1 MNKRIISLVLMAIL
15 IAISLYFKGGEQGV
29 PEPSSG
35 TPSTTQT
42 TSSTQ
47 STPPS
52 REAITPRE
60 TPKTIDQLTAQNN
73 VVSFMEKYQKLPA
86 FYMTKKQAREAGW
99 DAKKGNLCEVL
110 PGRAI
115 GGDRFSNREKGLP
128 IADGR
133 QWFEADIN
141 YRCGHRGADRLLYSS
156 DGMIFVSTDH
166 YKTFQQVK

>member
-15 IAISLYFKGGEQGV
+15 IAISLYFKGGEQTAT
-29 PEPSSG
+29 EPSI
-35 TPSTTQT
+35 PSTPPT
-42 TSSTQ
+42 TQ
-47 STPPS
+47 SIPPS
-52 REAITPRE
+52 REAITPQE

-128 IADGR
+128 IAEGR

-141 YRCGHRGADRLLYSS
+141 YRCGNRGADRLLYSS

>member
-1 MNKRIISLVLMAIL
+1 MNKRILPVVLMAIL
-15 IAISLYFKGGEQGV
+15 IVISLYFNGGDK
-29 PEPSSG
+29 
-35 TPSTTQT
+35 TPSEPPVN
-42 TSSTQ
+42 Q
-47 STPPS
+47 SNPPS
-52 REAITPRE
+52 REAITPKE
-60 TPKTIDQLTAQNN
+60 TAQPIDKLTAQDN

-99 DAKKGNLCEVL
+99 DAKKGNLCDVL

-128 IADGR
+128 IAQGR

-156 DGMIFVSTDH
+156 DGMIFVTHDH
-166 YKTFQQVK
+166 YKSFTQVN

>member
-15 IAISLYFKGGEQGV
+15 IAVSLYFKGGEQGA

-35 TPSTTQT
+35 TSSTTQT
-42 TSSTQ
+42 ISSTQ

>member
-1 MNKRIISLVLMAIL
+1 MNKRILSVVLMAIL
-15 IAISLYFKGGEQGV
+15 IVISLYFNGGDKTV
-29 PEPSSG
+29 PEAPA
-35 TPSTTQT
+35 TQNNPPAREVIAPKE
-42 TSSTQ
+42 TSQ
-47 STPPS
+47 
-52 REAITPRE
+52 
-60 TPKTIDQLTAQNN
+60 TIDKLTAQDN

-99 DAKKGNLCEVL
+99 DAKKGNLCDVL

-128 IADGR
+128 IAPGR

-156 DGMIFVSTDH
+156 DGMIFITLDH
-166 YKTFQQVK
+166 YKTFKQVK

>member
-15 IAISLYFKGGEQGV
+15 IAISLYFKGGEQVV
-29 PEPSSG
+29 PEPSS
-35 TPSTTQT
+35 ST
-42 TSSTQ
+42 SN
-47 STPPS
+47 TPPS
-52 REAITPRE
+52 REVITPRE
-60 TPKTIDQLTAQNN
+60 TPKTIDQLTSQDN

-86 FYMTKKQAREAGW
+86 FYITKKQAREAGW

-115 GGDRFSNREKGLP
+115 GGDHFSNREKGLP
-128 IADGR
+128 IAQGR